1 MRFSQFCDMA
11 ENTEQEQQL
20 LQFFKNDEQVEKIF
34 SKMTCIPVVGK
45 LCKSLL
51 AMGDYESISAFRQSE
66 HYDPI
71 KDWNFAVDFDKKSL
85 SLTPND
91 EQKKK
96 AINILIIIIAVIMV
110 LKMYRKICN
119 RKKY

>member
-1 MRFSQFCDMA
+1 MRFSQFCETV

-20 LQFFKNDEQVEKIF
+20 LQFFNNDEQVEKIF
-34 SKMTCIPVVGK
+34 SKMTCIPGVGK

-51 AMGDYESISAFRQSE
+51 AMGDYESITAFKQSE

-71 KDWNFAVDFDKKSL
+71 KDWNFTVDFDKKSL
-85 SLTPND
+85 SITPND

-96 AINILIIIIAVIMV
+96 AFKILTVISAVLILIKI
-110 LKMYRKICN
+110 YRKLCG
-119 RKKY
+119 RKK